1 MRQPLRQPHPIRT
14 SEIENFEDN
23 AEYVGYIDGSNYI
36 LKNGNTGLETTYTN
50 AATMI
55 QAGLDATENGRFV
68 LKKGKYIIDTKLTL
82 TNYGVDFSMNSMWE
96 DSVGVADVAGIWA
109 ANALNDDMLLI
120 NGLKCHVHDLV
131 LNGNKPNN
139 ASGSCIKTVN
149 NTSLDL
155 HLTDVYLIFAKE
167 YGLGLYG
174 AAGHFVGVYSEYC
187 DKVGFFLESS
197 ATRNNFLNCGSYSCN
212 WGYEVKRSEN
222 RFLGCI
228 AADSTEYGW
237 LIESSGAVKN
247 ILDGCMIQNTTKE
260 ALWLYGGS
268 HNIISNCIFYN
279 AGDGTDNTYAAVKI
293 SLIGGPT
300 HSTHNLFSNNL
311 ILSDAANKHR
321 WGFYEVDANQDFNM
335 YMGNMILDSQTA
347 GMSLLGVNDIVKD
360 NMGWINEA
368 QGVTGA
374 VADGGTFA
382 HGLASTPLGC
392 VLTGT
397 VTGDIIKVTGLG
409 AANVTVSIKDE
420 GGGAG
425 TAQVLYWKAWF

>member
-1 MRQPLRQPHPIRT
+1 MGAETRFTQARMV
-14 SEIENFEDN
+14 EAN
-23 AEYVGYIDGSNYI
+23 AEYLVYKDGNVTKAKNCSTGAIEIANIDPTSV
-36 LKNGNTGLETTYTN
+36 
-50 AATMI
+50 I
-55 QAGLDATENGRFV
+55 QYALDAVTAGMVF
-68 LKKGKYIIDTKLTL
+68 LKSGKYTITDTL
-82 TNYGVDFSMNSMWE
+82 TISNQGTEFCGNMWRGSDGPGDYGIHLDDNI
-96 DSVGVADVAGIWA
+96 DK
-109 ANALNDDMLLI
+109 DMLQI
-120 NGLKCHVHDLV
+120 DGLKCHVHDLF
-131 LNGNKPNN
+131 LYGNSENN

-149 NTSLDL
+149 NASLDL
-155 HLTDVYLIFAKE
+155 HLTDVYLLFAKE
-167 YGLGLYG
+167 YGLELYG
-174 AAGHFVGVYSEYC
+174 GAGHFVGVYSEYC
-187 DKVGFFLESS
+187 GKVGFFLESS

-321 WGFYEVDANQDFNM
+321 WGFYEVDADQDFNM